1 MAKLILPESVY
12 EGIEGVSIS
21 FHMQKLRTMLRSIFV
36 NRMFKNVKDGYDS
49 MHSEDDMSL

>member
-36 NRMFKNVKDGYDS
+36 NRMFNR
-49 MHSEDDMSL
+49 SL